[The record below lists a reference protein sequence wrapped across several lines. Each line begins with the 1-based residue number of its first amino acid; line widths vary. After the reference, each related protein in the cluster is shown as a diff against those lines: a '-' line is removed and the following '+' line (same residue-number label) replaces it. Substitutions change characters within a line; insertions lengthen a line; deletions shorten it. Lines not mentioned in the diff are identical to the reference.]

1 MNQFYHLDL
10 VKQWLIDMH
19 LCALQGS
26 MDDAEQPA
34 APTSMLSP
42 AWRMMVLS
50 NGSVTRHLEHLTGHK
65 VHVVRL

>member
-1 MNQFYHLDL
+1 
-10 VKQWLIDMH
+10 
-19 LCALQGS
+19 